1 MGPSAVVTS
10 VNLLTVLFLL
20 VDEINVHPAE
30 GQLQT

>member
-1 MGPSAVVTS
+1 MGPSAVITR

-30 GQLQT
+30 